1 MANQHDSFI
10 DEVTEDLR
18 RDRLFGAMR
27 RYGWVVLL
35 LILAIVAGAAWREYS
50 RTRAET
56 RAQAFGDA
64 LLAAESA
71 SDPAAAL
78 SAVNAQGGAGR
89 EALARML
96 AADAQLKAGER
107 SAAAAT
113 LNEIGGNASLPAVI
127 RDLARL
133 KGLMLQDGVTDAA
146 QRDAT
151 LSELSAPG
159 APYRLL
165 ALELKA
171 VALIEAGRDDDA
183 ATLIRKIQQEQ
194 GLSENLRRRLAEML
208 ITLGVEADPAPAPV
222 SSSALDPAAPGAA
235 SDPAGHPPSVPA
247 GEGATGQ
254 AIPATPA
261 QQAPVQDVS
270 PATPAITPPPAAEAP
285 AASAPTPAAPA
296 PTN

>member
-50 RTRAET
+50 LMRAET

-78 SAVNAQGGAGR
+78 SAVDAQGGAGR

-107 SAAAAT
+107 AAAVAT

-133 KGLMLQDGVTDAA
+133 KGLMVQDGVTDAA
-146 QRDAT
+146 QRDAL

-194 GLSENLRRRLAEML
+194 GLSDNLRRRLAEML
-208 ITLGVEADPAPAPV
+208 ITLGIEADPAPAPV
-222 SSSALDPAAPGAA
+222 ASPAL
-235 SDPAGHPPSVPA
+235 DPAGHPPSVPA

-261 QQAPVQDVS
+261 QQAPVHDVS
-270 PATPAITPPPAAEAP
+270 PATPAVTPPPAAEAP
-285 AASAPTPAAPA
+285 AAPASAAPTP
-296 PTN
+296 TN